1 MNGELVRALV
11 GDATR
16 QLAVGDQSSTRT
28 VYAVIFA
35 LTTVGVVLI
44 FIGAWIF
51 RQTKPDPELL
61 APLERMADRSWRQQ
75 DPAQRR
81 RTLDEARPE
90 GAQPVLREQGVPE
103 VDQDFAQSKPS
114 IGNFND
120 LRAEQDAER
129 RRAAPSDPL
138 LPEKLG
144 DTDAIDTDDDTDI
157 DAIDT
162 DIDADTDT
170 DDDTGEIAAHREGPA
185 PQNDK

>member
-1 MNGELVRALV
+1 VKSELVRALV

-35 LTTVGVVLI
+35 LATIGVVLI
-44 FIGAWIF
+44 FIGVWIF

-75 DPAQRR
+75 DPVQRR

-90 GAQPVLREQGVPE
+90 GAQPVLREKGVPE

-114 IGNFND
+114 IGNFDD

-129 RRAAPSDPL
+129 RRSEHGDPL
-138 LPEKLG
+138 MPEKPG
-144 DTDAIDTDDDTDI
+144 AD
-157 DAIDT
+157 
-162 DIDADTDT
+162 DTDT
-170 DDDTGEIAAHREGPA
+170 DDDTGEIAAHREGSV
-185 PQNDK
+185 PQDDK